1 MSAKPSIDVRKLHR
15 GSRYLLGG
23 FGLLHLFNH
32 WFTPLG
38 PAWHSTVQNVLRW
51 LYRNPVVEP
60 VLLVS
65 IVVQACTGAA
75 LWYQTRPRPGA
86 VTPALRKWRRWTGA
100 YLTFF
105 LVAHGSA
112 ALVQRYVIGL
122 ESNFYWAA
130 AVLRWPLVLWF
141 VPYYV
146 LGILSFV
153 VHLGAAISPR
163 RVNAWAFVGAVS
175 CVVVIGGLA
184 GWFTTFELPAE
195 YR

>member
-15 GSRYLLGG
+15 GSSYLLGG

-86 VTPALRKWRRWTGA
+86 VTPALAQVASLDRR
-100 YLTFF
+100 LSHVF
-105 LVAHGSA
+105 LGRPWFRA

-122 ESNFYWAA
+122 DSNFYWAA

-153 VHLGAAISPR
+153 VH
-163 RVNAWAFVGAVS
+163 VGV
-175 CVVVIGGLA
+175 GG
-184 GWFTTFELPAE
+184 
-195 YR
+195 